1 MKKSNLFGDLIC
13 NDKVV
18 EKLMDGLFDRMSTIR
33 KDDDEENNDGEET
46 EDFNING
53 FTSEEFSKIAH
64 YGIEDFK
71 DDNKFDEYCRA
82 LDGVLEKYENLP
94 VSMQCVVDALFGTN
108 IKEEFDGLKENAKKV
123 NAYAHKCAGDCKKET
138 KEDKVYNDV
147 MDLATEYVLSVFT
160 PKCESLGM
168 SVSDD
173 EKNNLITCYTDFGLW
188 LLNKD
193 E

>member
-1 MKKSNLFGDLIC
+1 MEKSNLFGDLIC

-18 EKLMDGLFDRMSTIR
+18 EKLVDGLFDRMSTIK
-33 KDDDEENNDGEET
+33 KDDDEET
-46 EDFNING
+46 EDFNIGG
-53 FTSEEFSKIAH
+53 FSSEEFNKISH

-71 DDNKFDEYCRA
+71 DDKKFDEYCRA
-82 LDGVLEKYENLP
+82 LDGVLKKYEELP
-94 VSMQCVVDALFGTN
+94 VSMQCVVDALFGSN
-108 IKEEFDGLKENAKKV
+108 LKEEFDGLKENAKKV

-138 KEDKVYNDV
+138 KEDKVKNDV
-147 MDLATEYVLSVFT
+147 MDLATEYVLSVFE

-168 SVSDD
+168 TVSDD
-173 EKNNLITCYTDFGLW
+173 EKNHLITCYSDFALW